1 MNKTALVVN
10 SKSEIS
16 ETGLSLK
23 ELQTAGDGLI
33 EAIDLSENLTMW
45 VNEEFLFRAEPD
57 PNPIA
62 TAFFQTFARGEYAIQ
77 GTVVFTGG
85 TDSDGNTLGLG
96 EKEQE
101 LIRQFQQM
109 TLMILARA

>member
-16 ETGLSLK
+16 VTGLSLK
-23 ELQTAGDGLI
+23 ELQTAVDGLI

-45 VNEEFLFRAEPD
+45 VNEEFLFRPEPD
-57 PNPIA
+57 PNPMA
-62 TAFFQTFARGEYAIQ
+62 TAFFHTIGGEYAIQ

-85 TDSDGNTLGLG
+85 TSPEGETLGLG
-96 EKEQE
+96 EKEE
-101 LIRQFQQM
+101 ALIRNFQKYA
-109 TLMILARA
+109 LMISAGV

>member
-16 ETGLSLK
+16 EIGISLE
-23 ELQTAGDGLI
+23 ELQTAVEGLI
-33 EAIDLSENLTMW
+33 EPIDLSENLTMW

-62 TAFFQTFARGEYAIQ
+62 TAFFQTFANGEYAIQ

-85 TDSDGNTLGLG
+85 TGSDGETLGLG
-96 EKEQE
+96 EKEQD

-109 TLMILARA
+109 TLMILNNA